1 MSTEDLVYNLVG
13 NKEPLKI
20 KKREREGE
28 TVSCQRYAFWS
39 LNMMS

>member
-20 KKREREGE
+20 KKKRRNIMLKE
-28 TVSCQRYAFWS
+28 YFF
-39 LNMMS
+39 

>member
-20 KKREREGE
+20 KRREGE
-28 TVSCQRYAFWS
+28 LYYVKIRFLEFEYDE
-39 LNMMS
+39 L